1 MIGFMDS
8 FSEIVRAWGRDVMA
22 SDLRVPK
29 ERVRAWERFD
39 TIPDEYWKEI
49 LATAP
54 KRKIKLSPEILISLA
69 ARNCDHATP

>member
-1 MIGFMDS
+1 MDS
-8 FSEIVRAWGRDVMA
+8 FAEIVRTWGRDQMA
-22 SDLRVPK
+22 TDLCVPK

-54 KRKIKLSPEILISLA
+54 KRNIKLSPRLLINLA
-69 ARNCDHATP
+69 ARV